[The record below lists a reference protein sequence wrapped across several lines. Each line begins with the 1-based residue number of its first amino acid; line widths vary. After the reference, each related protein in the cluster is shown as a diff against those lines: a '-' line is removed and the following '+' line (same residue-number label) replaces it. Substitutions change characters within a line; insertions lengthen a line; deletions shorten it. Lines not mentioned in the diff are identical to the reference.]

1 MSIYELTQGY
11 VNVRKL
17 GEDLRDIVWRGL
29 RIHPLVENKLY
40 WHQIYKI

>member
-17 GEDLRDIVWRGL
+17 GSDFIDIVWRGL
-29 RIHPLVENKLY
+29 RIQPLDFI
-40 WHQIYKI
+40 IYFTLML